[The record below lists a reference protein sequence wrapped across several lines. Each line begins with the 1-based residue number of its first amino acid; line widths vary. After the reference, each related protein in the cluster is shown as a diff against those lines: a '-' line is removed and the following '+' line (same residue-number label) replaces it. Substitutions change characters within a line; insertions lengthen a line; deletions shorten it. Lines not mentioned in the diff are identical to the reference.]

1 MSLPASTISPFL
13 NQRSLNLQKLFK
25 KKKKIDSYSDLNLL
39 NPEKQSYCGW
49 NECQGGSLVQ
59 SSTLYPAVIQE
70 APPGP
75 PGLL

>member
-13 NQRSLNLQKLFK
+13 NQRSLNLQKLL
-25 KKKKIDSYSDLNLL
+25 KKKKINSYSDLNLL

-59 SSTLYPAVIQE
+59 SSTLDPAVIQE